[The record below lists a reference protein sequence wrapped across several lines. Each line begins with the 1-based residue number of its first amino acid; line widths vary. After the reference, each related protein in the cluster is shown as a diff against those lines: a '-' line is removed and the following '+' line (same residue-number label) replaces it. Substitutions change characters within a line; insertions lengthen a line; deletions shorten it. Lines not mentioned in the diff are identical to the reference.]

1 MCPNVSGKKKCVRFL
16 IYFKEKC
23 VRNWKSKCV
32 RIFPEFSHFGRFLS
46 ERAAPKW
53 MILGHIQCSR
63 MFHIGQ
69 LDCSFLSSRIFSHLL
84 LLCASPFDY
93 TSPQPFGLFD
103 RLFCGRFVC
112 KVCCGMADRRICR
125 LCGLEHASA
134 AGRMHG
140 RSFTC
145 TGCWSAKA
153 MLQRNLG
160 ERTELKDFS
169 PAETHSFFRAIAK
182 EKEKQGGRIQWAT
195 VRATLVRSLTDRRI
209 SSFRATC
216 TQKEL
221 PLSVWVNQGWDKTL
235 VEACPNRFSEE
246 LQTQVYAVPV
256 RELSWGEEYA
266 KIEEQVL
273 RHERDGQKR
282 KGGKKKKD
290 DVANAEASSD
300 GELDLPSAEGS
311 VSDKKGKPEVDRKKL
326 LAKNVAVADKAA
338 KALGPLQSTATGV
351 SKLVERVQKS
361 GCEIPEGITRSKE
374 DCMAKLETWATA
386 ARECINMHESTR
398 ELWKDAGGDL
408 MPLTALPFEGNDVK
422 LLLKQATEV
431 QSALRSLLPKK
442 EAKAKA
448 EPKAN
453 AAVKASPK
461 KRAARSQDT
470 EGVTSAAKLARAPP
484 ESAD

>member
-1 MCPNVSGKKKCVRFL
+1 
-16 IYFKEKC
+16 
-23 VRNWKSKCV
+23 
-32 RIFPEFSHFGRFLS
+32 
-46 ERAAPKW
+46 
-53 MILGHIQCSR
+53 
-63 MFHIGQ
+63 
-69 LDCSFLSSRIFSHLL
+69 
-84 LLCASPFDY
+84 
-93 TSPQPFGLFD
+93 
-103 RLFCGRFVC
+103 
-112 KVCCGMADRRICR
+112 MADRRVCR

-140 RSFTC
+140 RSFFC

-160 ERTELKDFS
+160 DRTELKDFS

-182 EKEKQGGRIQWAT
+182 EKEKQGGRIQWVT

-209 SSFRATC
+209 STFRATC

-221 PLSVWVNQGWDKTL
+221 PLLVWVNQGWDKTL

-246 LQTQVYAVPV
+246 LGTQVYAVPV

-273 RHERDGQKR
+273 RHEREGQKS

-290 DVANAEASSD
+290 NAANAEASSD
-300 GELDLPSAEGS
+300 GELDLPAAEGS

-326 LAKNVAVADKAA
+326 LAKNVALADKAA
-338 KALGPLQSTATGV
+338 KALGPLQGTATGV
-351 SKLVERVQKS
+351 AKLLEKVEKS
-361 GCEIPEGITRSKE
+361 GCEIPEGIKQSKD
-374 DCMAKLETWATA
+374 DCMGKLETWATA
-386 ARECINMHESTR
+386 ARECINVHESTR

-408 MPLTALPFEGNDVK
+408 LPLTALPFEGNDVK

-448 EPKAN
+448 APKAN
-453 AAVKASPK
+453 AAAKASPK
-461 KRAARSQDT
+461 KRAARSHDS
-470 EGVTSAAKLARAPP
+470 EGGDKRRKTGKSPP
-484 ESAD
+484 

>member
-1 MCPNVSGKKKCVRFL
+1 M
-16 IYFKEKC
+16 
-23 VRNWKSKCV
+23 
-32 RIFPEFSHFGRFLS
+32 
-46 ERAAPKW
+46 
-53 MILGHIQCSR
+53 
-63 MFHIGQ
+63 
-69 LDCSFLSSRIFSHLL
+69 
-84 LLCASPFDY
+84 
-93 TSPQPFGLFD
+93 
-103 RLFCGRFVC
+103 
-112 KVCCGMADRRICR
+112 
-125 LCGLEHASA
+125 
-134 AGRMHG
+134 
-140 RSFTC
+140 
-145 TGCWSAKA
+145 
-153 MLQRNLG
+153 
-160 ERTELKDFS
+160 
-169 PAETHSFFRAIAK
+169 
-182 EKEKQGGRIQWAT
+182 
-195 VRATLVRSLTDRRI
+195 
-209 SSFRATC
+209 
-216 TQKEL
+216 
-221 PLSVWVNQGWDKTL
+221 
-235 VEACPNRFSEE
+235 
-246 LQTQVYAVPV
+246 
-256 RELSWGEEYA
+256 
-266 KIEEQVL
+266 
-273 RHERDGQKR
+273 
-282 KGGKKKKD
+282 
-290 DVANAEASSD
+290 
-300 GELDLPSAEGS
+300 
-311 VSDKKGKPEVDRKKL
+311 SDKKGKPEVDRKKL

>member
-1 MCPNVSGKKKCVRFL
+1 M
-16 IYFKEKC
+16 
-23 VRNWKSKCV
+23 
-32 RIFPEFSHFGRFLS
+32 
-46 ERAAPKW
+46 
-53 MILGHIQCSR
+53 
-63 MFHIGQ
+63 
-69 LDCSFLSSRIFSHLL
+69 
-84 LLCASPFDY
+84 
-93 TSPQPFGLFD
+93 
-103 RLFCGRFVC
+103 
-112 KVCCGMADRRICR
+112 CR

-145 TGCWSAKA
+145 TGCWAAKA
-153 MLQRNLG
+153 MLRRNLG

-169 PAETHSFFRAIAK
+169 PAETHSFFRGIAK
-182 EKEKQGGRIQWAT
+182 EKEKQGGRIQWVT

-221 PLSVWVNQGWDKTL
+221 PLSVWVNQGWDATL

-246 LQTQVYAVPV
+246 LNTQVYAVPV

-266 KIEEQVL
+266 KIEEQLL
-273 RHERDGQKR
+273 RHERDGQKK

-290 DVANAEASSD
+290 DVANADVSTD

-326 LAKNVAVADKAA
+326 LAKNVALADKAA
-338 KALGPLQSTATGV
+338 KALGPLQSTATGF
-351 SKLVERVQKS
+351 SKLLERVQKS
-361 GCEIPEGITRSKE
+361 GCEIPEGITKSKE

-453 AAVKASPK
+453 AAAKASPK
-461 KRAARSQDT
+461 KRAARSQDA
-470 EGVTSAAKLARAPP
+470 EGGEKRRKTGKSPA
-484 ESAD
+484 

>member
-1 MCPNVSGKKKCVRFL
+1 MCPEKGNVSGFNYNLKGNVSGIGKINVSEMC
-16 IYFKEKC
+16 
-23 VRNWKSKCV
+23 
-32 RIFPEFSHFGRFLS
+32 PEFSDFGFFSLRMGCS
-46 ERAAPKW
+46 EMDYR
-53 MILGHIQCSR
+53 HNQCSR
-63 MFHIGQ
+63 WFYWTAV
-69 LDCSFLSSRIFSHLL
+69 SFADIYGLSHLPL
-84 LLCASPFDY
+84 LSARPFAC
-93 TSPQPFGLFD
+93 TSPQPFGFLD
-103 RLFCGRFVC
+103 RLVCGPLFC
-112 KVCCGMADRRICR
+112 KVACGMADRRVCR

-160 ERTELKDFS
+160 DRTELKDFS

-182 EKEKQGGRIQWAT
+182 EKEKQGGRIQWVT

-209 SSFRATC
+209 STFRATC
-216 TQKEL
+216 AQKEL

-235 VEACPNRFSEE
+235 VEACPNRFSDE
-246 LQTQVYAVPV
+246 LGTQVYAVPV

-273 RHERDGQKR
+273 RHEREGQKS

-290 DVANAEASSD
+290 NAANAEASSD
-300 GELDLPSAEGS
+300 GELDLPAAEGS

-326 LAKNVAVADKAA
+326 LAKNVALADKAA
-338 KALGPLQSTATGV
+338 KALGPLQGTATGV
-351 SKLVERVQKS
+351 AKLLEKVEKS
-361 GCEIPEGITRSKE
+361 GCEIPEGIKQSKD
-374 DCMAKLETWATA
+374 DCMGKLETWATA
-386 ARECINMHESTR
+386 ARECINVHESTR

-408 MPLTALPFEGNDVK
+408 LPLTALPFEGNDVK

-448 EPKAN
+448 APKAN
-453 AAVKASPK
+453 AAAKASPK
-461 KRAARSQDT
+461 KRAARSHDS
-470 EGVTSAAKLARAPP
+470 EGGDKRRKTGKSPP
-484 ESAD
+484 